1 MSKKMMSRV
10 WLAAAGVLV
19 AASCAVPA
27 WAEPASIDDGS
38 GPREVGAQIEDG
50 SGTPGPSF
58 DEPVSIPSVG
68 DAPTKPG
75 PGATPDEVKA
85 YEKALAAH
93 EAQVQ
98 ARDRAVALERARQ
111 IAKEYRECIARA
123 HENEVC

>member
-1 MSKKMMSRV
+1 MSKKTMNRL

-19 AASCAVPA
+19 VASCAVPA
-27 WAEPASIDDGS
+27 WAEPAPIDDGS
-38 GPREVGAQIEDG
+38 GPRTVGAEIEDG

-123 HENEVC
+123 NPDEVC

>member
-1 MSKKMMSRV
+1 MSKNKIMIM
-10 WLAAAGVLV
+10 AAGVLV

-27 WAEPASIDDGS
+27 WAEPAPIDDGS
-38 GPREVGAQIEDG
+38 GPRSVGAQIEDG

-75 PGATPDEVKA
+75 PGATPAEIKA

-98 ARDRAVALERARQ
+98 ARDRAVALEHARQ
-111 IAKEYRECIARA
+111 EAQRQQECAARGITD
-123 HENEVC
+123 EPC